1 MILDLHC
8 VIDGNLIDEERARR
22 GAVTC
27 STECGR
33 ELNRRKRNRKADKT
47 CSLCGRGFRKSRT
60 VSAPTSDE
68 AISSECRAESA
79 QVSQ

>member
-8 VIDGNLIDEERARR
+8 VIDEKPIDEERARK

-33 ELNRRKRNRKADKT
+33 ELNRRKRNRKGDKA
-47 CSLCGRGFRKSRT
+47 CRLCGRGFRKART
-60 VSAPTSDE
+60 DSAPTNE
-68 AISSECRAESA
+68 AAISSGGCAESA
-79 QVSQ
+79 HVSQ